1 MSEGARGCVLLV
13 WLVAEVVTDD
23 PKSACVSV
31 CSLHTTDGRDNNS
44 KKNKKTNK
52 WLLLSCK
59 VLWYIQLL
67 FVRDFLC
74 LLVYFCFQCPGCFT
88 RHSNM
93 VL

>member
-23 PKSACVSV
+23 PESACVSV
-31 CSLHTTDGRDNNS
+31 CSLHTTDGRDNKSEKQN
-44 KKNKKTNK
+44 KNE

-59 VLWYIQLL
+59 GLWYIQLL
-67 FVRDFLC
+67 FVLDFLC
-74 LLVYFCFQCPGCFT
+74 LLVYFCFQFPGCFT

-93 VL
+93 VF